1 MTTPDDVLEFWIGS
15 GPDPFAKAAR
25 WWKKDAAFDAEVSER
40 FGRALEACG
49 RSELDAWRDAPRSC
63 AAYIILIDQF
73 SRNIHRNLREAFAL
87 DDRAHAACVSGL
99 ERGLDTSLG
108 PVERLFF
115 YMPLVHTEE
124 LGAQDRA
131 IVLLATLVEETIG
144 DARKTMVDSI
154 VAAVRHRKIIR
165 RFGRFPHRN
174 ALLGRTSTE
183 EEIAFLK
190 EPGSSF

>member
-1 MTTPDDVLEFWIGS
+1 MTPDTILEFWIGS
-15 GPDPFAKAAR
+15 GADPLAKAGR
-25 WWKKDAAFDAEVSER
+25 WWKKDAAFDAEVTER
-40 FGRALEACG
+40 FGAALEACRLG
-49 RSELDAWRDAPRSC
+49 ELEAWRDAPRSC

-73 SRNIHRNLREAFAL
+73 SRNIHRNRAEAFAL
-87 DDRAHAACVSGL
+87 DDRARAASSSGID
-99 ERGLDTSLG
+99 RGLDASLG
-108 PVERLFF
+108 LVERLFF

-131 IVLLATLVEETIG
+131 IVLLATLVEESSG
-144 DARKTMVDSI
+144 EARKTYVDAV
-154 VAAVRHRKIIR
+154 VAAVKHRKIIR

-174 ALLGRTSTE
+174 AILGRASTP